1 MQGRSV
7 QFSLSTNP
15 RGAPK
20 ETWRI
25 SEQDETRS
33 WQHCRSRPVEEHTP
47 LRVSYRKS
55 AAQFR
60 LKDEENSV
68 ETRKSVSLCSERQ
81 LKWDPMVT
89 LKCLK
94 SSYPLEEKYKINQ
107 VRYGWVW
114 GENLRLN
121 RGQGNCGNWKAMSKE
136 EKAIQWIIVLPDSGS
151 GLSSPEN
158 GSERGWCLGQSLF
171 SLPWQNTGQVQ
182 PERPAYFSHS

>member
-7 QFSLSTNP
+7 RLVYRQILTEHLRRLGVSVSRTKPGPGSTA
-15 RGAPK
+15 APGLL
-20 ETWRI
+20 
-25 SEQDETRS
+25 RS
-33 WQHCRSRPVEEHTP
+33 KHTL
-47 LRVSYRKS
+47 LRLSYRKS

-60 LKDEENSV
+60 LEGEENSV
-68 ETRKSVSLCSERQ
+68 ETRESVSLCSERQ

-114 GENLRLN
+114 GENPRLN

-158 GSERGWCLGQSLF
+158 GSERG
-171 SLPWQNTGQVQ
+171 
-182 PERPAYFSHS
+182 